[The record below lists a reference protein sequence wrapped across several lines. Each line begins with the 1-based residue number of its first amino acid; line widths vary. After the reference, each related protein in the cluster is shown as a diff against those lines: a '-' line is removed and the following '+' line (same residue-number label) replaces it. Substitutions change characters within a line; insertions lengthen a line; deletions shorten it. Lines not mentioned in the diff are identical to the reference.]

1 MASLCCAPRCRPR
14 AHRARASHC
23 SARRRE
29 AARTNG
35 CVLKGPVGCGSSSSS
50 TVMYV
55 STRASI
61 ATTAT
66 LARAIQIGHDH
77 KDLSSVERAM
87 LGGERGGGY
96 RHLIFLSVVCG
107 EEDPSHYSG
116 HSFPKPSKHFGAAAK
131 SQDRTAAA
139 AVRHFGA
146 NSHPQLLVPW
156 RVACGGGEL
165 SAIDHV
171 LPALSRSGAP
181 ARKLPSA
188 RPLDGTL
195 ALTWL
200 ELHSIRGPGTSGSRR
215 LDNPMAPRILFL
227 SRPRIQFP
235 QPRWRRQ
242 NVVPV
247 TFHLSTSRT

>member
-1 MASLCCAPRCRPR
+1 MVLQPAELSTQSLLRGHGKATAARCTALDLDVLLRVAGAGAEYGTDDALTFARWGRRDCVASLCCAPRCRPR

-107 EEDPSHYSG
+107 EEDPSHHSG

-165 SAIDHV
+165 AF
-171 LPALSRSGAP
+171 G
-181 ARKLPSA
+181 
-188 RPLDGTL
+188 
-195 ALTWL
+195 
-200 ELHSIRGPGTSGSRR
+200 
-215 LDNPMAPRILFL
+215 N
-227 SRPRIQFP
+227 
-235 QPRWRRQ
+235 
-242 NVVPV
+242 
-247 TFHLSTSRT
+247 